1 MMVGPLLFHW
11 LVHDIELTGYLSERL
26 QVTAPA
32 VSSLSSTRD
41 LPQLLSLSEGSA
53 LLKLRLLDE
62 RLTLVVDGSVF
73 ITAQGGYAD
82 KDVGSG
88 AMVAIDEHDVPSDP
102 RVVFAET
109 YARFTPIE
117 NFDITVG
124 KRRVVWGS
132 GTSFNPTDVINP
144 ARDPTDASLQRTGV
158 PMVML
163 EAPFAG
169 FALSA
174 LFAPATLQEVAGVP
188 TTLMAWPD
196 VVPQET
202 LRNPAVFP
210 DPRDEQLHW
219 AAAVRGYAL
228 IADTDVNLWALLLNR
243 YGSDARE
250 NAPGL
255 AMSVSRVFHIHELH
269 FEGLLQ
275 RGSDKVR
282 VNTDCLSTTG
292 VAADD
297 IAAIAGCVR
306 GGTAPLVRDRLDDE
320 DATLRFLFGTRSMFG
335 DGTTLTAEWL
345 YQSDG
350 LLQKEWDDLATL
362 QTRVGDEARAGR
374 LDPSTLA
381 VEKDAAGQPARLA
394 VTPLRRHHLILGYSR
409 PQLFDDFT
417 ITATSITAVED
428 LSSILTASLQWQT
441 TEWLQLAAWAFVP
454 LPSLARSLDAARMKG
469 ANDVLWPGIVD
480 GVAVGEYDAV
490 PFSAR
495 GLLEARVWF

>member
-1 MMVGPLLFHW
+1 MHATFEHVGQ
-11 LVHDIELTGYLSERL
+11 R
-26 QVTAPA
+26 
-32 VSSLSSTRD
+32 
-41 LPQLLSLSEGSA
+41 
-53 LLKLRLLDE
+53 
-62 RLTLVVDGSVF
+62 
-73 ITAQGGYAD
+73 
-82 KDVGSG
+82 VGVLG
-88 AMVAIDEHDVPSDP
+88 
-102 RVVFAET
+102 
-109 YARFTPIE
+109 
-117 NFDITVG
+117 
-124 KRRVVWGS
+124 
-132 GTSFNPTDVINP
+132 IND
-144 ARDPTDASLQRTGV
+144 R
-158 PMVML
+158 
-163 EAPFAG
+163 
-169 FALSA
+169 
-174 LFAPATLQEVAGVP
+174 
-188 TTLMAWPD
+188 
-196 VVPQET
+196 
-202 LRNPAVFP
+202 
-210 DPRDEQLHW
+210 
-219 AAAVRGYAL
+219 
-228 IADTDVNLWALLLNR
+228 
-243 YGSDARE
+243 
-250 NAPGL
+250 
-255 AMSVSRVFHIHELH
+255 LH